1 MSNPAKILRYNS
13 AFLGWV
19 MFWFGLLKLIEPFRT
34 QFNVQITN
42 SRLPRVSIPMGIVG
56 EISIGLSLL
65 SAARLRRKHSPRAN
79 PLTSAASAA
88 LIANMAGATYVHL
101 HPGVPAEVLPLR
113 IKPPFIPLLCMC
125 LAAVNVLAVHRDN
138 ASVQTIRK

>member
-1 MSNPAKILRYNS
+1 MSNTAKILRYNS

-34 QFNVQITN
+34 QFNVQITK
-42 SRLPRVSIPMGIVG
+42 SRLPRFSIPMGIVG

-65 SAARLRRKHSPRAN
+65 SASRLSRKHSPRAN
-79 PLTSAASAA
+79 PLTAAASAA

-101 HPGVPAEVLPLR
+101 HPEVPAEVLPLR

-125 LAAVNVLAVHRDN
+125 LAAVNVIAAQRDN
-138 ASVQTIRK
+138 APIQTIRK